1 MNAKI
6 LDGNKLA
13 KELLDNLK
21 QTIEKEKLNLKLVAI
36 QIGSIEES
44 NIYLKLKEAQAKRIG
59 INFEI
64 KKYSNEINT
73 DKLLEEIKKLNS
85 DQKVD
90 GIIVQLPL
98 PKKIDLNLISQ
109 AIVPWKD
116 VDGFNPFTKGQ
127 LDLNNLE
134 LVPPTAL
141 ATFYILDA
149 YNISFKNKLITVIGR
164 GEIAGRPITKMLLN
178 KEAIIISIGHKIDN
192 LINYTKNAD
201 IIISATGEKNI
212 INSSKMIKK
221 GAGLVNIGITKEK
234 GKVFGDINEEKV
246 NKKASWI
253 VSSVGGVG
261 PLTVAFLLINTYKCY
276 IIKKSSN

>member
-178 KEAIIISIGHKIDN
+178 KEAIVISIGHKIDN

>member
-44 NIYLKLKEAQAKRIG
+44 NIYLKLKKEQSKRIG

-64 KKYSNEINT
+64 KKYSNEISI

-149 YNISFKNKLITVIGR
+149 YNISFKNKLVTVIGR

-178 KEAIIISIGHKIDN
+178 KDAIVISIGHKIDN

>member
-21 QTIEKEKLNLKLVAI
+21 KTIEKEKLNLKLVAI
-36 QIGSIEES
+36 QIGSVEES
-44 NIYLKLKEAQAKRIG
+44 NIYLRLKEEQSKRVG

-64 KKYSNEINT
+64 KNFANDIST
-73 DKLLEEIKKLNS
+73 DKLLAEIKKLNL
-85 DQKVD
+85 DQKVH
-90 GIIVQLPL
+90 GIIIQLPL
-98 PKKIDLNLISQ
+98 PKEIDLNAVSQ

-149 YNISFKNKLITVIGR
+149 YNISFKDKLVVVIGR

-178 KEAIIISIGHKIDN
+178 KDAIVISIGHKISN
-192 LINYTKNAD
+192 LIEYTKKAD
-201 IIISATGEKNI
+201 IIISATGQKNI
-212 INSSKMIKK
+212 INNSKMVKK
-221 GAGLVNIGITKEK
+221 GVGLVNIGITKEQ

-246 NKKASWI
+246 NKKAAWI
-253 VSSVGGVG
+253 ISAVGGVG